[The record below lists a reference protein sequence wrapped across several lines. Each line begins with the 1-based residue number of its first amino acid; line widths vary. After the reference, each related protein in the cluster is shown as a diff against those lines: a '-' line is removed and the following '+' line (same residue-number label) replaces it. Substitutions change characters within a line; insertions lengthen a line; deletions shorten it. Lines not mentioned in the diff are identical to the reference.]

1 MKRLLI
7 AGFSAILGLAPLA
20 SGAGTV
26 NVNTLYSFGFDGIGS
41 SIIGTDGGSFT
52 DCTNPNCTES
62 PIGTS
67 FEFTLTKAGVLTV
80 LDLFL
85 SVDQFQIFDS
95 TLGLLGLTSAPI
107 DGGACGSDFSCSL
120 ADASYSRGV
129 FNLAAGT
136 YSISGIQIAGIGG
149 AGAFIVQTS
158 AVPLPAALPL
168 LALGLGGLAAIRR
181 RRKSV

>member
-7 AGFSAILGLAPLA
+7 AAFSAILGLAPLA

-26 NVNTLYSFGFDGIGS
+26 SVNTLYSFGFDGVGN
-41 SIIGTDGGSFT
+41 SIFGTAGGGFT
-52 DCTNPNCTES
+52 DCTNPNCIQS
-62 PIGTS
+62 PLGSS

-85 SVDQFQIFDS
+85 SIDQFQIFDS
-95 TLGLLGLTSAPI
+95 TLGLLGLTSAPTA
-107 DGGACGSDFSCSL
+107 GADCNSDFTCAL
-120 ADASYSRGV
+120 ADARYSRGV

-136 YSISGIQIAGIGG
+136 YSISGVQVAGIGG

-158 AVPLPAALPL
+158 AVPVPAALPL
-168 LALGLGGLAAIRR
+168 LALGLGGLAMIRR

>member
-1 MKRLLI
+1 MRR
-7 AGFSAILGLAPLA
+7 S
-20 SGAGTV
+20 
-26 NVNTLYSFGFDGIGS
+26 N
-41 SIIGTDGGSFT
+41 SFT
-52 DCTNPNCTES
+52 
-62 PIGTS
+62 
-67 FEFTLTKAGVLTV
+67 LAKAGVLTV

-95 TLGLLGLTSAPI
+95 TLGLLGLTSTPT
-107 DGGACGSDFSCSL
+107 DGAGCGSDFTCSL
-120 ADASYSRGV
+120 ADARYSRGI

-136 YSISGIQIAGIGG
+136 YSISGIQVAGIGG